1 MYIKEIGN
9 YKLTTIQVL
18 LVPLQIIEFIMNDLN
33 VKFVLYYYWGFDRHL
48 IFTSHLYTSSK
59 HMINIGVY
67 RNPRLSIE
75 MIWIPDIN
83 IFESIFISYDLQRTA
98 LVLVIIGF
106 IAMIMR
112 LGILNKYKLKIH
124 DLIFTLAYL
133 LVILSLSPMINSAYF
148 VIIFHIISFLILIH
162 GLIGIVFLVMGFVF
176 VINKGNLKIKRE
188 WKNKRNMQI
197 LEALWFIN
205 FILGTYLVVGLFNH

>member
-188 WKNKRNMQI
+188 WKNSWSFVVYKLYIRH
-197 LEALWFIN
+197 LFSSWFVQS
-205 FILGTYLVVGLFNH
+205 LGLLLT

>member
-1 MYIKEIGN
+1 MVG
-9 YKLTTIQVL
+9 
-18 LVPLQIIEFIMNDLN
+18 
-33 VKFVLYYYWGFDRHL
+33 
-48 IFTSHLYTSSK
+48 
-59 HMINIGVY
+59 
-67 RNPRLSIE
+67 
-75 MIWIPDIN
+75 IPDIN
-83 IFESIFISYDLQRTA
+83 IFESILNSYDLQRAA

-124 DLIFTLAYL
+124 DVIFTLAYL
-133 LVILSLSPMINSAYF
+133 LVILSLPPMINSAYF
-148 VIIFHIISFLILIH
+148 AIIFHRISSLILIH

-176 VINKGNLKIKRE
+176 VINKGNLEIKRE

-205 FILGTYLVVGLFNH
+205 FILGTYLVAGLFNH

>member
-1 MYIKEIGN
+1 
-9 YKLTTIQVL
+9 
-18 LVPLQIIEFIMNDLN
+18 
-33 VKFVLYYYWGFDRHL
+33 
-48 IFTSHLYTSSK
+48 
-59 HMINIGVY
+59 
-67 RNPRLSIE
+67 
-75 MIWIPDIN
+75 
-83 IFESIFISYDLQRTA
+83 